1 MIRYDKNFHFCY
13 IPSNSK
19 VYTLNKII
27 QNQASYNVPSY
38 ARIHRSLNHTIATM
52 QFYTVPYVSRI
63 DNEPVNVLFGFTSK
77 DVCVEH
83 LLTVVGDNENDNNEF
98 NPFVVEYDL
107 DDMKAVSD
115 MLRLP
120 LIVEVEQKNHH
131 YELFF

>member
-1 MIRYDKNFHFCY
+1 MH
-13 IPSNSK
+13 
-19 VYTLNKII
+19 
-27 QNQASYNVPSY
+27 
-38 ARIHRSLNHTIATM
+38 
-52 QFYTVPYVSRI
+52 FYTVPYVSRI

-77 DVCVEH
+77 EVCMKH
-83 LLTVVGDNENDNNEF
+83 LSTVVAENDSENNNNDL

-131 YELFF
+131 YELFFYKESIKGKNKHT